1 MQMGRRSLLLGFL
14 LAAACVEAPP
24 AAPRLPILADLG
36 ESEWSAVTTGRDHTC
51 GLTRDGRAFCWGSN
65 NVGQLGLP
73 GDGPSTCQVSP
84 LVAPRSCSPTPQ
96 PVLPSVRFVSISA
109 GGNHTCAVAVDGA
122 VHCWGDNDAGQLGA
136 ATPAPG
142 AVRIP
147 STPPFASVSAGAT
160 HSCAVRTDG
169 ALFCWGR
176 NDRGQLGT
184 GDEQPSALPLR
195 VTGNLV
201 AASVSAG
208 DGRTCTRTVTSAVF
222 CWGAIWL
229 YRQNGLEFTRDQPT
243 PERVTGTRMFS
254 SVSAGSLATCAADGI
269 GALYCWE
276 ANPYGQMGTGG
287 FDGSTSPLPVAT
299 RARFETVSAGII
311 QTCAI
316 AVDGTGYCWGDNT
329 FGQLGVS
336 PGAVLEHCLDGSLNC
351 ATRPMPVYG
360 RQQLVSISTGLGNHS
375 CAVSTHG
382 NLYCWGLNWLG
393 ELGTGRAT
401 YREVIPVLVSPLPVP

>member
-1 MQMGRRSLLLGFL
+1 
-14 LAAACVEAPP
+14 
-24 AAPRLPILADLG
+24 
-36 ESEWSAVTTGRDHTC
+36 
-51 GLTRDGRAFCWGSN
+51 
-65 NVGQLGLP
+65 
-73 GDGPSTCQVSP
+73 
-84 LVAPRSCSPTPQ
+84 
-96 PVLPSVRFVSISA
+96 
-109 GGNHTCAVAVDGA
+109 
-122 VHCWGDNDAGQLGA
+122 
-136 ATPAPG
+136 
-142 AVRIP
+142 
-147 STPPFASVSAGAT
+147 
-160 HSCAVRTDG
+160 VRTDG